1 MRGEFL
7 ITGIILIGVGLGLAG
22 FGYNKIQ
29 PSKFEKTVGLIKELT
44 EDITGEKMPDL
55 PRRIT
60 TEFAIMMIFGGIS
73 FLAGL
78 GLIFKSGQRKVGE
91 ASNSQRE
98 NQYLKYCPNC
108 SVKISAESLVCPMC
122 GQNLR

>member
-1 MRGEFL
+1 MRTEIL

-22 FGYNKIQ
+22 FGYNEMR

-60 TEFAIMMIFGGIS
+60 TEFAIMMIFGGIL

-78 GLIFKSGQRKVGE
+78 GLIFKSGQRKVSE
-91 ASNSQRE
+91 ASNSQIE
-98 NQYLKYCPNC
+98 NQNLKYCSNC
-108 SVKISAESLVCPMC
+108 GVQISAKCLFCPKC